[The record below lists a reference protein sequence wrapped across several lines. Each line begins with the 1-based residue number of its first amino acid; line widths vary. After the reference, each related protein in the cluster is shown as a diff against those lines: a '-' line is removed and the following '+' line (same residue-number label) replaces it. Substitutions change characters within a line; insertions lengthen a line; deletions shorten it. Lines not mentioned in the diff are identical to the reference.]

1 MIKRLLHCVR
11 EYKKD
16 TVLAPITVTLEVI
29 MEVIIP
35 LLMSRLIDNG
45 INGNGGAGNM
55 AYILKIGA
63 VLIGC
68 CALSL
73 TFGGLAGH
81 YAATSSAGFAKNLR
95 HDMYY
100 KVQTFSFSSI
110 DKFSTSGIVTR
121 MTTDVSN
128 LQMAFQM
135 GVRVAF
141 RSPAMFI
148 FSLIMAF
155 SINARLSLIFLLVIV
170 VLGVGLYF
178 IMTHAHPIFERVFK
192 TYDKLNHVVQENLS
206 GIRVV
211 KSYVRA

>member
-68 CALSL
+68 CALSPFL
-73 TFGGLAGH
+73 T
-81 YAATSSAGFAKNLR
+81 
-95 HDMYY
+95 
-100 KVQTFSFSSI
+100 V
-110 DKFSTSGIVTR
+110 
-121 MTTDVSN
+121 
-128 LQMAFQM
+128 
-135 GVRVAF
+135 
-141 RSPAMFI
+141 
-148 FSLIMAF
+148 
-155 SINARLSLIFLLVIV
+155 
-170 VLGVGLYF
+170 
-178 IMTHAHPIFERVFK
+178 
-192 TYDKLNHVVQENLS
+192 
-206 GIRVV
+206 
-211 KSYVRA
+211 